1 MIKKTLN
8 SFIAIFC
15 VFVFSPVYMQ
25 AGKPFEGVITYKIT
39 YPDSKFTESQLAMFP
54 KIVTVMV
61 KGTKSKTEYQTNMG
75 SQVEISDYAEKSKIA
90 LINMMGQKYA
100 IKQSAEEIE
109 KENAVEPKATVNLTN
124 ETRIIAGYTCKK
136 AIVIQDDDGVK
147 TTFEVYYSSELGSKL
162 ANFDNP
168 LYKDIDGALLEFS
181 MKTPQIS
188 MKFTATSI
196 DKKSIGAKEFEIPA
210 DYTLT
215 TKEELRSKFGGGME

>member
-1 MIKKTLN
+1 MKKIQFAFTVLMS
-8 SFIAIFC
+8 SFLLVSFATI
-15 VFVFSPVYMQ
+15 
-25 AGKPFEGVITYKIT
+25 AGKPFEGMITYKIT

-54 KIVTVMV
+54 KIVTVLI
-61 KGTKSKTEYQTNMG
+61 KGTKAKTEYQTNMG
-75 SQVEISDYAEKSKIA
+75 SQIEIADYTEKSKIG

-109 KENAVEPKATVNLTN
+109 KENAQEPKATVELTN
-124 ETRIIAGYTCKK
+124 ETRVIAGYTCKK
-136 AIVIQDDDGVK
+136 AIVTQDDDGVK
-147 TTFEVYYSSELGSKL
+147 TTFEVFYSPELGSKL

-181 MKTPQIS
+181 LKTPQIS

-196 DKKSIGAKEFEIPA
+196 EKKSIPNKEFEIPA

>member
-1 MIKKTLN
+1 MKKILSIILLACFALILN
-8 SFIAIFC
+8 AGNST
-15 VFVFSPVYMQ
+15 

-39 YPDSKFTESQLAMFP
+39 YPDSKYTENQLAMFP
-54 KIVTVMV
+54 KVVTVTV
-61 KGTKSKTEYQTNMG
+61 KGTKARTEYQTNMG

-100 IKQSAEEIE
+100 IKQSAAEIE
-109 KENAVEPKATVNLTN
+109 KENAKEPKSSVAFSN
-124 ETRIIAGYTCKK
+124 ETRTIAGYLCKK
-136 AIVIQDDDGVK
+136 AIVTQDDAGVK

-188 MKFTATSI
+188 MKFTATTI
-196 DKKSIGAKEFEIPA
+196 EKKSVSNKEFEIPA
-210 DYTLT
+210 EYTLT

>member
-1 MIKKTLN
+1 MKKVLFIFTIAFTAILLG
-8 SFIAIFC
+8 SFNT
-15 VFVFSPVYMQ
+15 Y

-39 YPDSKFTESQLAMFP
+39 YPDSKYTESQLAMFP

-75 SQVEISDYAEKSKIA
+75 SQIEISDYTDKTKVA
-90 LINMMGQKYA
+90 LISMMGQKYA

-109 KENAVEPKATVNLTN
+109 KENAKEPKATVEIAA
-124 ETRIIAGYTCKK
+124 ETRVIAGYNCKK
-136 AIVIQDDDGVK
+136 AIVTQDDDGVK
-147 TTFEVYYSSELGSKL
+147 TTFEVFYSAELGSKL

-168 LYKDIDGALLEFS
+168 IYKDIDGALLEFS

-196 DKKSIGAKEFEIPA
+196 EKKTIASKEFEIPA

>member
-1 MIKKTLN
+1 MKKVLFAFTVLLS
-8 SFIAIFC
+8 SFLLGSSDAC
-15 VFVFSPVYMQ
+15 
-25 AGKPFEGVITYKIT
+25 AGKPFEGLITYKIT
-39 YPDSKFTESQLAMFP
+39 YPDSKYTESQLAMFP

-61 KGTKSKTEYQTNMG
+61 KGTKAKTEYQTNMG
-75 SQVEISDYAEKSKIA
+75 SQIEISDYTEKSKIN

-109 KENAVEPKATVNLTN
+109 KENAQEPKATVEITS
-124 ETRIIAGYTCKK
+124 ETRVIAGYTCKK
-136 AIVIQDDDGVK
+136 AIVTQDDDGVK
-147 TTFEVYYSSELGSKL
+147 TTFEVFYSSELGSKL

-196 DKKSIGAKEFEIPA
+196 EKKSIANKEFEVPA

-215 TKEELRSKFGGGME
+215 TKEELRNKFGGGME

>member
-1 MIKKTLN
+1 MKKVLFIFTIAFTAILLG
-8 SFIAIFC
+8 SFNT
-15 VFVFSPVYMQ
+15 Y

-39 YPDSKFTESQLAMFP
+39 YPDSKYTESQLAMFP

-75 SQVEISDYAEKSKIA
+75 SQIEISDYTDKTKVA
-90 LINMMGQKYA
+90 LISMMGQKYA

-109 KENAVEPKATVNLTN
+109 KENAKEPKATVEIAA
-124 ETRIIAGYTCKK
+124 ETRVIAGYNCKK
-136 AIVIQDDDGVK
+136 AIVTQDDDGVK
-147 TTFEVYYSSELGSKL
+147 TTFEVFYSAELGSKL

-168 LYKDIDGALLEFS
+168 IYKDIDGALLEFS

-188 MKFTATSI
+188 MKFTATSLE
-196 DKKSIGAKEFEIPA
+196 KKTIASKEFEIPA